1 MARPVKRESIEP
13 VVEGPKAARPRGRP
27 RSDAARGAIL
37 RAAGELLDQGGL
49 LAVTM
54 EGVAARA
61 RVGKP
66 TVYRHWSNRYEL
78 AMAALM
84 AASGEMVAPSASQQP
99 LEALRGQLKALAELF
114 ASGTG
119 RHVAAL
125 LSSGYG
131 ETELSKAFRSH
142 FVQAR
147 RDEGRALLR
156 RAEAAKQL
164 RGGLDLEVV
173 LDLIYG
179 PIFYRLSMGHASV
192 DFDFVETL
200 LAQLI
205 GGIGPGHRLKS
216 MARRRTD

>member
-1 MARPVKRESIEP
+1 ML
-13 VVEGPKAARPRGRP
+13 G
-27 RSDAARGAIL
+27 
-37 RAAGELLDQGGL
+37 QGGL

-84 AASGEMVAPSASQQP
+84 AASGEMAAPSPAAAP
-99 LEALRGQLKALAELF
+99 LDALRAQLKALAALF

-147 RDEGRALLR
+147 REEGRGLLR
-156 RAEAAKQL
+156 RAIDA
-164 RGGLDLEVV
+164 GEVKDVVDVELV

-179 PIFYRLSMGHASV
+179 PIFYRLTMGHAPV
-192 DFDFVETL
+192 DTL
-200 LAQLI
+200 FTGALLRQLI
-205 GGIGPGHRLKS
+205 DGIG
-216 MARRRTD
+216 AT